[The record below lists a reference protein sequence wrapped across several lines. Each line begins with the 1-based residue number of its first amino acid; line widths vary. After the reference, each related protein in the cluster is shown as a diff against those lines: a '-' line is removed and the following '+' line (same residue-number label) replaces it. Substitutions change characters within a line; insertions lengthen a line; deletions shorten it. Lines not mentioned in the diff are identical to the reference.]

1 MVELWHI
8 YRSNQCFFSP
18 VNEPKAILMKPEFR
32 YMAMPA
38 AVTLVISLLLVPGL
52 LRGEQIDT
60 VDKTVLHLISHVSE
74 SGLTFIRNT
83 GRYTS
88 VEAAEHMNKKY
99 RHFRADIK
107 TAEDFIERCASRSLL
122 SGKPYLVIN
131 QQGEQV
137 MTSEWLEAELAEYRA
152 RNTGT

>member
-1 MVELWHI
+1 
-8 YRSNQCFFSP
+8 
-18 VNEPKAILMKPEFR
+18 MKPEFR
-32 YMAMPA
+32 YMALPA
-38 AVTLVISLLLVPGL
+38 AVTLVISLLLAPGL

-60 VDKTVLHLISHVSE
+60 VDKTVLHLISQVSE

-83 GRYTS
+83 ARYSS

-131 QQGEQV
+131 EQDEQV
-137 MTSEWLEAELAEYRA
+137 RTSEWLEAELAEYRT